1 MVTFLTAAAIAV
13 ATFVPMLVLLVVIHE
28 WGHFFTAKKFGVKV
42 LEFGIGY
49 PPRAFGFY
57 TGRTPVRIDG
67 QTRFVNLSGPEELR
81 AGRLVKVSS
90 TEDAAGNLLA
100 RVIEAPAKK
109 LIKEQSSLQE
119 LANDELLRHEGKVR
133 GVEGDTLLLADMIYS
148 LNYTPLGGFVRLAGE
163 SNPAVPRSLASKG
176 TGPRAIVLAAGAFMN
191 AIFPLLALVVLAII
205 FMLPHQVVTGG
216 DVSVAQVVPGSPAE
230 AAGLQVND
238 IISRANGQ
246 QLENVTE
253 LTRISEESNGA
264 VIELVVNRGGQP
276 QVIRVT
282 PRLSEP
288 ENKYRMGIAAG
299 LINIREETRREN
311 PVAAVR
317 LASSTIWSMLGLLG
331 QAVAG
336 WFSGG
341 EGVQLSGP
349 IAIAQYT
356 SEVTQIAGLTGW
368 ILLASVFSINLAVL
382 NIMPIPMLD
391 GGRLV
396 FVIIEWA
403 RRGKRVPP
411 EKESMVHLAGFVV
424 LIGLILWISYKDVL
438 RLLSGENPLG
448 G

>member
-1 MVTFLTAAAIAV
+1 
-13 ATFVPMLVLLVVIHE
+13 
-28 WGHFFTAKKFGVKV
+28 
-42 LEFGIGY
+42 
-49 PPRAFGFY
+49 
-57 TGRTPVRIDG
+57 
-67 QTRFVNLSGPEELR
+67 
-81 AGRLVKVSS
+81 VKVSS

-205 FMLPHQVVTGG
+205 FMLPHQVATGG

-238 IISRANGQ
+238 IISMANGQ

-264 VIELVVNRGGQP
+264 VIELVVDRGGQP
-276 QVIRVT
+276 QVIRVA

-311 PVAAVR
+311 PVAAVG

-438 RLLSGENPLG
+438 RLLSGESPLG